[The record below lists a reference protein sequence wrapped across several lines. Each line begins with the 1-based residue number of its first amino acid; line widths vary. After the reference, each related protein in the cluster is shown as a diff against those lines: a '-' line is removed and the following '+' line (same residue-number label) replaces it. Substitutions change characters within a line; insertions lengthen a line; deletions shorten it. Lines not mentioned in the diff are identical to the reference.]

1 VKAVGAKDLA
11 AEDGAASV
19 SAAFSLRTS
28 FSTSESLRMM
38 ILPSLGG
45 PRTSRLRSPKSH
57 LANYSSRETSA
68 MRSPS
73 SEDEE
78 RSSIRAF
85 LEDPPC
91 SHTGER
97 GQREET
103 SDRDGDTEGADGGVL
118 ASSGDGLSSLEGE
131 RAWLVPL
138 LSFIYC
144 EQRAR
149 KLNPM

>member
-1 VKAVGAKDLA
+1 
-11 AEDGAASV
+11 
-19 SAAFSLRTS
+19 
-28 FSTSESLRMM
+28 
-38 ILPSLGG
+38 
-45 PRTSRLRSPKSH
+45 
-57 LANYSSRETSA
+57 

-91 SHTGER
+91 PHTGER

-103 SDRDGDTEGADGGVL
+103 SDRDVSGGGDTEGADGGVL
-118 ASSGDGLSSLEGE
+118 APSGDGLSSLEGE
-131 RAWLVPL
+131 QAWLVPL